1 MGITRGGDWGGQ
13 VILPDNVPVA
23 DTDLAA
29 ASVFQRGRSHTDSPS
44 VLLTGGDLF
53 RTLGGRKAVP
63 EPGDSVTEVPCDVG
77 RVLVDG
83 KLHFFVSH
91 CWLGGGWFT
100 DTPTV
105 YCNAAYLG
113 NWNLAPRA
121 HPGDGLLDA
130 IVSSLGWRQ
139 RLLSRRRLRNGS
151 HVPHPAI
158 STRRT
163 AAANLSGKRLRV
175 RLDGAQ
181 LPPATDVVI
190 GVEEQA
196 LTVYV

>member
-1 MGITRGGDWGGQ
+1 M
-13 VILPDNVPVA
+13 ILPDNVA
-23 DTDLAA
+23 AAGTDLEA
-29 ASVFQRGRSHTDSPS
+29 ASVFRQGLSHSRPTC

-53 RTLGGRKAVP
+53 RTLGGRGTVP
-63 EPGDSVTEVPCDVG
+63 EPGDSVTEVLCDVG

-83 KLHFFVSH
+83 KLHYFVSH

-100 DTPTV
+100 HTPTV

-130 IVSSLGWRQ
+130 VVSSLGWRQ
-139 RLLSRRRLRNGS
+139 RLLSRRRLRSGT
-151 HVPHPAI
+151 HVPHPSI

-163 AAANLSGKRLRV
+163 AAAHISAKRLRV
-175 RLDGAQ
+175 RLDGVQ
-181 LPPATDVVI
+181 LTPASDVVI
-190 GVEEQA
+190 GIEEQA

>member
-1 MGITRGGDWGGQ
+1 MGITRGADWGAQ
-13 VILPDNVPVA
+13 VILPNNVPTA
-23 DTDLAA
+23 DTDRAA
-29 ASVFQRGRSHTDSPS
+29 ALVFQQNRSRADPPR

-53 RTLGGRKAVP
+53 RTLGGRKSVP
-63 EPGDSVTEVPCDVG
+63 EPGDSVTEVLCDVG

-83 KLHFFVSH
+83 KLHYFAGH

-130 IVSSLGWRQ
+130 VVSSLGWRQ
-139 RLLSRRRLRNGS
+139 RLLSRRRLHNGS
-151 HVPHPAI
+151 HVPHPSI

-163 AAANLSGKRLRV
+163 AAAHLSAQRLRV
-175 RLDGAQ
+175 RLDGVQ
-181 LPPATDVVI
+181 LTPATDVVI
-190 GVEEQA
+190 GIEAQA